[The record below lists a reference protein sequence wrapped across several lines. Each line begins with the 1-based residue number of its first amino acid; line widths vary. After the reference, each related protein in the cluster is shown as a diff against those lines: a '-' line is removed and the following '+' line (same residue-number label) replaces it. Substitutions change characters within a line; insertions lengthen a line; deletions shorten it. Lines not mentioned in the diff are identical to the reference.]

1 MDKSYIKSSKQDLAK
16 FYNLDRPL
24 AKEIQ
29 NMCHWTVPISIR
41 QISVGHM
48 A

>member
-1 MDKSYIKSSKQDLAK
+1 MFYIKSSKQDLAK

-29 NMCHWTVPISIR
+29 NLCLSDKYPWGIWLT
-41 QISVGHM
+41 
-48 A
+48 